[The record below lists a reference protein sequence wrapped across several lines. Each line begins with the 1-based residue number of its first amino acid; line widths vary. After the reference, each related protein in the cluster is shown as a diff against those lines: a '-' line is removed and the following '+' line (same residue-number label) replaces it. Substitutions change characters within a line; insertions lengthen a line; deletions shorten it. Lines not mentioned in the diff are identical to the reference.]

1 MTRAA
6 LVCHVRTVSGGVRH
20 RPLPRLINTMRSQTP
35 RSSATNGTT
44 STSSGPIKSMRTPD
58 SRAVADD
65 R

>member
-44 STSSGPIKSMRTPD
+44 STSSGPIKSTRTP
-58 SRAVADD
+58 
-65 R
+65 